1 MPAWDVLSGKQAYA
15 APAIPAAVSAG
26 EASGWL
32 AVGIAVAI
40 AAVQLFATGLLKHR
54 VLWPAHMSIKALR
67 VLHAGRVGDQVAWL
81 AAGLAMLAGGIVAVS
96 VVH

>member
-1 MPAWDVLSGKQAYA
+1 
-15 APAIPAAVSAG
+15 
-26 EASGWL
+26 
-32 AVGIAVAI
+32 
-40 AAVQLFATGLLKHR
+40 
-54 VLWPAHMSIKALR
+54 LWPAHMSIKALR